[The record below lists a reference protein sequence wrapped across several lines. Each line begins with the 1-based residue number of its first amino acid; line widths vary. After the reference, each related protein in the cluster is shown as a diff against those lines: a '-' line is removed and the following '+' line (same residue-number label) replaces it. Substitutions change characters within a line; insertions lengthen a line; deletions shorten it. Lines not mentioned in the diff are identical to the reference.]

1 MVRKSNKEIERYYFE
16 KFRGD
21 YLLPA
26 ERIVYTDKPDVILEG
41 ERKIGVE
48 ITNFYIDE
56 GESGES
62 EQVQSD
68 WRGKVISKAQQIY
81 LANGGKRIELSF
93 GFDKAQPIRD
103 KAQLAKAMAELAR
116 RIEGRITEVINKEIF
131 KEIPEIS
138 FVYLNPKE
146 YEDAEWRVVQC
157 YSGSL
162 MSRKR
167 LVEIVRAKEE
177 QVRHYQPCD
186 AYWLLVVVD
195 FMNRAQDQE
204 IRIDDFEKIDS
215 NIFEKVLVYKTL
227 FGHVLEAK

>member
-1 MVRKSNKEIERYYFE
+1 MVRKSNTEIERYYFE

-41 ERKIGVE
+41 ERKIGIE

-62 EQVQSD
+62 EQRQSKL
-68 WRGKVISKAQQIY
+68 RELVISKAQKIY

-93 GFDKAQPIRD
+93 AFYKARPIRD
-103 KAQLAKAMAELAR
+103 QGRLANTIAELAR
-116 RIEGRITEVINKEIF
+116 RIEGRMTEVINKEIF

-138 FVYLNPKE
+138 FVYLNPEE
-146 YEDAEWRVVQC
+146 YEDAKWRVAQV

-227 FGHVLEAK
+227 FRHVLEAK